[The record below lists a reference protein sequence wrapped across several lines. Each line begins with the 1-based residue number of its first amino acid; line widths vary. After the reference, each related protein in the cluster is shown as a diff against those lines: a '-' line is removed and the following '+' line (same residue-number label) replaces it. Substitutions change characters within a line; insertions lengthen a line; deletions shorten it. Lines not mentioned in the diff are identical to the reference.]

1 MEPEGFPEAP
11 LKNLSSEA
19 EALLDRS
26 VEGLN
31 TPSPVKQHQRGR
43 GAGDTADGIKGT
55 SARAEAASHEAEGT
69 IATVSSAGDSGDRS
83 RGEGAESMVRVA
95 RDGSPAAGAA
105 EMAGS
110 ATFVEMGE
118 GERLRVLEE
127 EWRNVQAVHD
137 SVTQLKIDL
146 ELGKLPHEP
155 AERRA
160 FVARKMD
167 ALQNKLEAVQGEAR
181 VLRENCKEAYRLK
194 AAAEVALD
202 KMDVEYGQLLEAS
215 EARRRD
221 TEGRVQMLE
230 EKCREQGAKLEA
242 EAEREAKRDAEAEER
257 EAELQ
262 IRMGALERMVEEQG
276 EALQSQQAVV
286 LEQRSRAELLEGEL
300 ADARMSRDAAS
311 ASIGGAS
318 LSLRHMEDAARDE
331 ARGRQM
337 VEMAERMNS
346 AVKRAEEAEAELSR
360 LAGSLEKERERSDDL
375 AGKLR
380 EEGKVRSF
388 QARRVAKLEADMKAL
403 RSEGKRL
410 VEEVDSERARTA
422 LATMQ
427 LEKLRAARPR
437 NTSPRKLPM
446 PANAS
451 FDVGGGR
458 RSGASGLSGGGGGG
472 GGGEDVGRLKEEVA
486 RLREEVVTLKGRLD
500 RSKRQIEANKASME
514 LWSSMGG
521 EVAGAGDWSLNV
533 SSSSSARGVAR
544 GGRATAVALSANED
558 ETERLRSKVSAQMR
572 LARND
577 MRPPR
582 LHSWSL
588 SSPSSGFRV

>member
-1 MEPEGFPEAP
+1 MDSEEFPDFP
-11 LKNLSSEA
+11 LESLSSEA

-31 TPSPVKQHQRGR
+31 TPSPVKEHLRGR
-43 GAGDTADGIKGT
+43 RAGNTADLVAGT
-55 SARAEAASHEAEGT
+55 SAHHGGAASHEAEVTMMMKG
-69 IATVSSAGDSGDRS
+69 AGDSRDGS
-83 RGEGAESMVRVA
+83 RGEGAESRV
-95 RDGSPAAGAA
+95 GGGAGLT
-105 EMAGS
+105 GS

-118 GERLRVLEE
+118 GDRLRVLEE

-137 SVTQLKIDL
+137 SVAQLKIDL

-160 FVARKMD
+160 LVARKMD

-181 VLRENCKEAYRLK
+181 VLRENCREAYRLK

-202 KMDVEYGQLLEAS
+202 KMDIEYGQLLEAS
-215 EARRRD
+215 ESRRRD
-221 TEGRVQMLE
+221 AEGRVQMLE
-230 EKCREQGAKLEA
+230 ERCREQGAKLEA

-257 EAELQ
+257 EAELHM
-262 IRMGALERMVEEQG
+262 RMGALERMVEEQG

-337 VEMAERMNS
+337 AEMAERIKS
-346 AVKRAEEAEAELSR
+346 EVERSEKAEAGLSR
-360 LAGSLEKERERSDDL
+360 LAESLAMERERSDDL

-410 VEEVDSERARTA
+410 VEEVDAERAKTA

-437 NTSPRKLPM
+437 NTSPRKLPV
-446 PANAS
+446 PANTS
-451 FDVGGGR
+451 LDVGSGR
-458 RSGASGLSGGGGGG
+458 RSGASGLGAGAGG

-486 RLREEVVTLKGRLD
+486 RLREEVVSLKGRLD

-533 SSSSSARGVAR
+533 SSSSSARGGAR

-558 ETERLRSKVSAQMR
+558 ETERLRAKV
-572 LARND
+572 LN
-577 MRPPR
+577 PKP
-582 LHSWSL
+582 
-588 SSPSSGFRV
+588 